1 MNTGTDWMR
10 LHLIV
15 IGNVAWVY
23 IVEYV
28 NIKGF
33 GNWRIIRSP
42 SIHFIYL
49 FENVILTIF
58 IYYKAINFIPS
69 RDSHARHPLLKYLNL
84 INFLLF
90 NSELYQSSIFLTSDG
105 YFIFYFI
112 NIFLCS
118 SFSQHMFFLISLFL
132 HETLLFSF
140 IYLINLIYNFNIC
153 KPWFGNLD

>member
-49 FENVILTIF
+49 FENIILTIF

-105 YFIFYFI
+105 YFIFYLI
-112 NIFLCS
+112 NIF
-118 SFSQHMFFLISLFL
+118 FMFTLLSTYALFNQSLSPWNFDLFL
-132 HETLLFSF
+132 HIL
-140 IYLINLIYNFNIC
+140 N
-153 KPWFGNLD
+153 